1 MALVRKMPRTLSL
14 ATLFG
19 LVLATG
25 ASAKPE
31 TPAKPPA
38 DKPAP
43 KPPAAP
49 PADKLKVNAPDAD
62 KIIASVEDRPDG
74 KDQTSTVTLEIQPKK
89 GTKRI
94 RQLNLLRKE
103 APDMTKLVTVFISP
117 ADVRDAA
124 FLVWDEH
131 NKPDRRWLYLPAIGQ
146 VRRLSSGED
155 RSSFFGSDFVYEDL
169 TNRDPEQDTHTFVA
183 TQKVG
188 TWDCWVID
196 STPKNA
202 KGLDFVRY
210 RSWVWKDDPIF
221 VRQEYYDAAGKVV
234 RRGQTLKLQKVQNI
248 WTWHQGTM
256 ENVKTG
262 SKTLLEVT
270 SVKYNTG
277 IADERFM
284 EDQLSRGAP

>member
-1 MALVRKMPRTLSL
+1 MPRRLFL
-14 ATLFG
+14 APLVG
-19 LVLATG
+19 LLLATG
-25 ASAKPE
+25 ASAKPD
-31 TPAKPPA
+31 TPAKQPTA
-38 DKPAP
+38 KTDP
-43 KPPAAP
+43 KPPASTS
-49 PADKLKVNAPDAD
+49 ADKPKVNSPDAA
-62 KIIASVEDRPDG
+62 KIMASVEDRPDG

-89 GTKRI
+89 GTKRV
-94 RQLNLLRKE
+94 RQFSLLRKE
-103 APDMTKLVTVFISP
+103 ASDMTKLVTVFISP

-124 FLVWDEH
+124 FLVWDER

-146 VRRLSSGED
+146 VRRLASGED

-196 STPKNA
+196 STPKNT

-221 VRQEYYDAAGKVV
+221 VRQEYYDAAGKAV
-234 RRGQTLKLQKVQNI
+234 RRGQVLKLQKVQSI

-256 ENVKTG
+256 ENLKSG
-262 SKTLLEVT
+262 SKTLLEIT
-270 SVKYNTG
+270 EVKYNSG
-277 IADERFM
+277 IADERFT